1 MNELIRIQTKGD
13 HQLVSARELHKGLGL
28 TTRFSKWVD
37 QNFYQFVEG
46 EDFTS
51 VTAVTV
57 VNNGARKPIQDYV
70 LTIDMAKELCMMS
83 KAPKGR
89 EVRKYFIQVEK
100 NWNSPEMV
108 MHRALEFSNQR
119 VKQLQLKNQK
129 LLEENFQ
136 QKAENQKLI
145 ETNAK
150 QAEKIEQDK
159 DDVLFSHAIRTAD
172 RAISIRELSVLLTQN
187 GFKIGQHQLFALLRQ
202 TKYLSSMKST
212 WNLPNIARVKS
223 GYFRVVHKVSYDG
236 VPYRQTLVTVKG
248 QKHIITKAL
257 RGKFDDVYNKIVA
270 SGVNRVY

>member
-1 MNELIRIQTKGD
+1 MNELIKIQTKGD
-13 HQLVSARELHKGLGL
+13 KQLVSARELYKGLGL
-28 TTRFSKWVD
+28 SGRFSRWA
-37 QNFYQFVEG
+37 NNNLELFVEN
-46 EDFTS
+46 EDFYKCTS
-51 VTAVTV
+51 STV
-57 VNNGARKPIQDYV
+57 VNNGAVRELDDYL
-70 LTIDMAKELCMMS
+70 LTIETAKQLAMMARTEKS
-83 KAPKGR
+83 KLYRA
-89 EVRKYFIQVEK
+89 YFLQLEK
-100 NWNSPEMV
+100 NWNSPDMV

-145 ETNAK
+145 ETNIK
-150 QAEKIEQDK
+150 QAEKIEKDK
-159 DDVLFSHAIRTAD
+159 DDVLFSRAIRTAD

-223 GYFRVVHKVSYDG
+223 GYFRVVHKVSYEG

-248 QKHIITKAL
+248 QKHIINKAL
-257 RGKFDDVYNKIVA
+257 RGKFDDTYNKIVTVGA
-270 SGVNRVY
+270 SHEY